1 MINFIKD
8 LKFVHKIQLG
18 FLLLGTISTLIA
30 LSDMYQINKMKNSK
44 AALYTD
50 YITPKGHID
59 QLYSEFQKAQFIM
72 LKLSIPE
79 FSNEFSNNIAEYN
92 LHKSKIEA
100 YIDSLNNDIYSDSL
114 QKKFA
119 DIKKIWS
126 DYKNIVA
133 DAIISASA
141 SGMFDMAAVIST
153 TSGEEYGTNLVK
165 NFEAI
170 VSELQSQSERLNYE
184 FSEAE
189 SNAFVFLIVGMISGT
204 IVLLF
209 SVLLLAPRLSKP
221 INEFTN
227 IFKEFSLGNFDFEIK
242 STANDEFGKLTEIAD
257 QFKQTQLQKINAAKK
272 IAEGS
277 LEKVNEASPKDSLA
291 KAFNQEVITIES
303 LLEEIDKML
312 EANEKG
318 DLQFNMNTENFA
330 GGWAKILEGF
340 NKIRKSTT
348 EPVDEARKV
357 LALMA
362 NGDFRTK
369 MVGNYKGD
377 YENIKNDVNQ
387 VAISL
392 SEIIGKVKL
401 STEELATSANQIQ
414 SKTIEMAAGAGEQN
428 SQTSEVVSSIDEMTR
443 TITDSTKNASE
454 AAKTAE
460 QAGNKARNGG
470 RVVKETVEGINR
482 IADVVIKSAVTIEE
496 LGKSSNQIGAIIQV
510 INEIADQTNLLA
522 LNAAIE
528 AARAGEH
535 GRGFAVV
542 ADEVRKLAE
551 RTTSATD
558 EIKQMI
564 KRIQEDTT
572 GAVESI
578 EIGKSEVEKGKALA
592 VDAGNALQEIIM
604 NTDEVT
610 SLINQLAAASEQ
622 QNATSQQIAQNVELI
637 QTVTQQATES
647 TGQISESA
655 ENLNKLT
662 ENLQAIVNKFKLDY
676 TDDLGY
682 EYERSKKA
690 KVNLKRHYV

>member
-1 MINFIKD
+1 MIDFIKN
-8 LKFVHKIQLG
+8 LKFVRKIQLG
-18 FLLLGTISTLIA
+18 FLLLGAISTFIA

-50 YITPKGHID
+50 FITPKEYID
-59 QLYSEFQKAQFIM
+59 DLYSEFQKAQFIM
-72 LKLSIPE
+72 LKLSIQE
-79 FSNEFSNNIAEYN
+79 FSSDFSKNISEYN
-92 LHKSKIEA
+92 SHKAKIDE
-100 YIDSLNNDIYSDSL
+100 YIDTLQQQTYSDSL

-119 DIKKIWS
+119 DIKNVWNE
-126 DYKNIVA
+126 YKNIVA

-141 SGMFDMAAVIST
+141 SGMYDMAAVIST
-153 TSGEEYGTNLVK
+153 TSGEEYGSKLV
-165 NFEAI
+165 NHFDII
-170 VSELQSQSERLNYE
+170 VNELQLQSEKLNAQ
-184 FSEAE
+184 FSKAE
-189 SNAFVFLIVGMISGT
+189 ENALTFLIAGMIAGT
-204 IVLLF
+204 LVLMF
-209 SVLLLAPRLSKP
+209 SVFMLAPKLSKP
-221 INEFTN
+221 ISEFVN
-227 IFKEFSLGNFDFEIK
+227 IFNEFSLGNFEFEIK
-242 STANDEFGKLTEIAD
+242 NNSKDEFGKLMEIAD
-257 QFKQTQLQKINAAKK
+257 QFKSTQLEKISAAKK

-277 LEKVNEASPKDSLA
+277 LEKVREASEKDSLA
-291 KAFNQEVITIES
+291 KAFNREVVTIEN
-303 LLEEIDKML
+303 LLDEIDKML

-318 DLQFNMNTENFA
+318 DLQFKMKSENFE
-330 GGWAKILEGF
+330 GGWHRILEGF
-340 NKIRKSTT
+340 NKIRKSTI
-348 EPVDEARKV
+348 EPIDEARKV

-377 YENIKNDVNQ
+377 YENIKNDVNK

-392 SEIIGKVKL
+392 SEIIGRVKL
-401 STEELATSANQIQ
+401 STEELASSANQIQ
-414 SKTIEMAAGAGEQN
+414 SKTVEMAAGAGEQN

-551 RTTSATD
+551 RTTSATN

-564 KRIQEDTT
+564 KRIQEDTS
-572 GAVESI
+572 GAVEAI
-578 EIGKSEVEKGKALA
+578 EIGKLEVEKGKTLA
-592 VDAGNALQEIIM
+592 VDAGNALKEIIM

-610 SLINQLAAASEQ
+610 ALINQLAAASEE

-662 ENLQAIVNKFKLDY
+662 ENLQAIVNKFQLDY
-676 TDDLGY
+676 NDDIQY
-682 EYERSKKA
+682 EYGVKEKVKPKSKY
-690 KVNLKRHYV
+690 HYV